1 MMDLSTLFSYA
12 ILFGKERSDRGVED
26 MKEKQYIRQQ
36 IKQKTEKLSTR
47 YLRDSEEEIQKQI
60 LMLPEFKRAETVFC
74 YISVGK
80 EVSTELILTECFRQG
95 KRVGVPLCTAPGIM
109 EVRQITCM
117 DQLEHGIYGLM
128 EPKRK
133 ILFISSSCC

>member
-1 MMDLSTLFSYA
+1 MMGLSTLFSYA

-109 EVRQITCM
+109 EVRQIT
-117 DQLEHGIYGLM
+117 
-128 EPKRK
+128 PVWT
-133 ILFISSSCC
+133 S

>member
-1 MMDLSTLFSYA
+1 MMGLSTLFSYA

-60 LMLPEFKRAETVFC
+60 LMLPNLRGRRLFSATYPWE
-74 YISVGK
+74 
-80 EVSTELILTECFRQG
+80 
-95 KRVGVPLCTAPGIM
+95 
-109 EVRQITCM
+109 
-117 DQLEHGIYGLM
+117 
-128 EPKRK
+128 RK
-133 ILFISSSCC
+133 YPQN